1 MPALLTKSKECSTP
15 MSRTLKR
22 LANIF
27 GCEGEPDSLKHYIRC
42 DPFWTLLFSATN
54 GHSSLLSSSPAQ
66 RICLV
71 NPGVESIS
79 RCVVAFQAYHAL
91 RNNHS
96 SEISSAVS
104 NSDFAH
110 IALIAC
116 DVLIYFAEAI
126 GLR

>member
-1 MPALLTKSKECSTP
+1 MSTVSVKRVGGKSED
-15 MSRTLKR
+15 
-22 LANIF
+22 F
-27 GCEGEPDSLKHYIRC
+27 V
-42 DPFWTLLFSATN
+42 
-54 GHSSLLSSSPAQ
+54 GHSELNCFEGGGRRNSEL
-66 RICLV
+66 ICLV